1 MLNMLSMIRKGGLPW
16 VLGVLILGGAG
27 LAKAASEIGEVVY
40 LEGRAAA
47 VDGTGARRL
56 LREGARFEAGET
68 LRTLAGSELRLR
80 FDDGALLTLAES
92 SALNLQAYSEVAG
105 GEQFEAELLEG
116 GFRSATGAIAR
127 AAPSAYR
134 VATPFA
140 VLGVRGTDYAL
151 GLVEVSGAPEVVA
164 GVQEGLIALENSAG
178 SLTLGVNQ
186 PFQFAR
192 VVSLTAAPQGVAV
205 APVGLDRYLS
215 LELGPPPAAAG
226 EGEGVGQ
233 EGASSAEGG
242 SAGPSG
248 GGGSAGGG
256 GAAGA
261 SGAGS
266 AAGAAGAIA
275 GISAATAVAAG
286 LAAVIVVSV
295 AAAGGDDD
303 DPPAAGSDDGG
314 TDGGSTDG
322 GQDDG
327 GSEPTTPST
336 PTTVSTPSTPNT
348 GATPSTPST

>member
-1 MLNMLSMIRKGGLPW
+1 MLSMIRRGGLPW

-27 LAKAASEIGEVVY
+27 LAKAASEIGGVVY
-40 LEGRAAA
+40 LQGRAAA

-92 SALNLQAYSEVAG
+92 FALNLQAYSEVAG

-151 GLVEVSGAPEVVA
+151 GLVEGSGAPEVVA

-215 LELGPPPAAAG
+215 LELGPPPA
-226 EGEGVGQ
+226 E
-233 EGASSAEGG
+233 
-242 SAGPSG
+242 
-248 GGGSAGGG
+248 
-256 GAAGA
+256 
-261 SGAGS
+261 
-266 AAGAAGAIA
+266 
-275 GISAATAVAAG
+275 VALRG
-286 LAAVIVVSV
+286 HQQPVLQR
-295 AAAGGDDD
+295 G
-303 DPPAAGSDDGG
+303 PPARSPGFPLRPLWLRAWRR
-314 TDGGSTDG
+314 
-322 GQDDG
+322 
-327 GSEPTTPST
+327 
-336 PTTVSTPSTPNT
+336 
-348 GATPSTPST
+348 

>member
-1 MLNMLSMIRKGGLPW
+1 MLKMLSMIRRGGLPW
-16 VLGVLILGGAG
+16 VLGILILGGAG

-40 LEGRAAA
+40 LQGRAAA

-92 SALNLQAYSEVAG
+92 SALNLQSYSEVAG

-192 VVSLTAAPQGVAV
+192 VVSLTAAPQGIAV
-205 APVGLDRYLS
+205 VPVGLDRFLS
-215 LELGPPPAAAG
+215 LELGPPPAGAG
-226 EGEGVGQ
+226 EGGNGSGRGIVG
-233 EGASSAEGG
+233 
-242 SAGPSG
+242 
-248 GGGSAGGG
+248 
-256 GAAGA
+256 
-261 SGAGS
+261 
-266 AAGAAGAIA
+266 
-275 GISAATAVAAG
+275 
-286 LAAVIVVSV
+286 
-295 AAAGGDDD
+295 
-303 DPPAAGSDDGG
+303 
-314 TDGGSTDG
+314 
-322 GQDDG
+322 
-327 GSEPTTPST
+327 
-336 PTTVSTPSTPNT
+336 
-348 GATPSTPST
+348 